1 MKVSVRIGLFV
12 VFLPP
17 IRICLVPSWYVWKIF
32 CNFANCR
39 DGSRFLLIYFVMKN
53 LFNIYLRSLI
63 TCALAILTFAGVS
76 AADNYVV
83 VIDAGHGG
91 KDHGAIDNN
100 VREKDI
106 NLGVALKAGELIKKQ
121 NKNIKVVYTRD
132 KDEYLTL
139 QQRADKA
146 NKSKGDLF
154 ISIHTNSVDKTNP
167 NRTTVAGAS
176 TYTLGLHKEGS
187 NMDVAKRENSVMT
200 LEKNYE
206 TKYSGFDPNSDES
219 YIIFEMAQKSNMTQS
234 TKFAK
239 EMQRQ
244 LTGVAKRRD
253 RGVHQAGFWV
263 LWATSMPAVLVEL
276 DFICNP
282 NSAKY
287 LNSSSGQNEMAKA
300 IANATSSY
308 FKSLS
313 QHKKNRLKADAED
326 DNDSDEGFSEGTDGV
341 MLAAVSSKTP
351 KKTVAADKSSV
362 PAERTRRP
370 GTRRRRSDASRE
382 KSERQEYAVAVIQ
395 EEDVYVDTGSDKPE
409 IVEPAEPVVDKEK
422 KPASKKSKAAR
433 PAKRASSASKTTL
446 ASNSKKPAAKN
457 DAAKKETE
465 TKANIREIAVVKP
478 RYGKKNTSV
487 SSTTSSAVTE
497 QNQSAESNNSVS
509 PKVNSKDN
517 TSSSGRKSSS
527 PARLQKIATVYK
539 IQILASTERL
549 KANNTLFCGLSP
561 VTCIK
566 DGETYKYLYGES
578 TNRNEIYQLLSD
590 VQKDIPDAVVIKV
603 KKGVNAQ

>member
-1 MKVSVRIGLFV
+1 
-12 VFLPP
+12 
-17 IRICLVPSWYVWKIF
+17 
-32 CNFANCR
+32 
-39 DGSRFLLIYFVMKN
+39 MKN
-53 LFNIYLRSLI
+53 LFNTYLRFL
-63 TCALAILTFAGVS
+63 TLCALAILTFAGAL

-244 LTGVAKRRD
+244 MTNVAKRRD

-287 LNSSSGQNEMAKA
+287 LNSTSGQNEMAKA
-300 IANATSSY
+300 IAAATSNY

-313 QHKKNRLKADAED
+313 QHKKNRLKADAEED
-326 DNDSDEGFSEGTDGV
+326 MDSGAGFSEGTDGV

-351 KKTVAADKSSV
+351 KKTVAADKSNT

-395 EEDVYVDTGSDKPE
+395 EEEVYVDTEPDE
-409 IVEPAEPVVDKEK
+409 ETEVVEAATPVVEKEKTTSKKTKVAKPAKRPSSASKTNLASNTK
-422 KPASKKSKAAR
+422 KPASKSATKTADKKSTNT
-433 PAKRASSASKTTL
+433 KTVT
-446 ASNSKKPAAKN
+446 
-457 DAAKKETE
+457 
-465 TKANIREIAVVKP
+465 REVAVVKP
-478 RYGKKNTSV
+478 RNGKK
-487 SSTTSSAVTE
+487 TTSAKTTTASAVTKE
-497 QNQSAESNNSVS
+497 NKSEASNNTAAQ
-509 PKVNSKDN
+509 KVNKNSS
-517 TSSSGRKSSS
+517 TFSSGRKSSS

-539 IQILASTERL
+539 IQILSSTERL

-603 KKGVNAQ
+603 KKGMNAQ